1 MHGRN
6 FRVTVFQHASSEPLG
21 YLEEVFCEH
30 DISFECQ
37 YLWETNEAL
46 ALDATHLLF
55 LGGPMSVNDEA
66 EFPWLAQE
74 KELITRAV
82 KKNVP
87 VLGLCLGAQ
96 LIAAAHGAKVYR
108 FIDETGWFP
117 VHRMPEADRVFS
129 TFPESFFVFQM
140 HGETFEVPY
149 GGRLLCTGDLV
160 RNQAFRLK
168 SATGLQFH
176 LEMTG
181 ALISDWTKDLR
192 LSLRE
197 KILRD
202 SPRYLKVS
210 NRLCERVAEEFL
222 FRK

>member
-1 MHGRN
+1 MPGRN
-6 FRVTVFQHASSEPLG
+6 VCITVFQHTPSEPPG
-21 YLEEVFCEH
+21 YLEEVFSGYNIPVEY
-30 DISFECQ
+30 Q
-37 YLWETNEAL
+37 YLWETNEAI
-46 ALDATHLLF
+46 APDATHLVF

-66 EFPWLAQE
+66 EFPYLAQE
-74 KELITRAV
+74 KELIRRAV

-108 FIDETGWFP
+108 FINETGWFP
-117 VHRMPEADRVFS
+117 VHRVPEADRVFS

-149 GGRLLCTGDLV
+149 GGRLLCTGESV
-160 RNQAFRLK
+160 KNQAFRLK

-176 LEMTG
+176 LEMT
-181 ALISDWTKDLR
+181 AELIVDWTKDLR
-192 LSLRE
+192 SSRRE

-202 SPRYLKVS
+202 SEQYLAAS
-210 NRLCERVAEEFL
+210 NVLCRSVAEEFL
-222 FRK
+222 FGN

>member
-1 MHGRN
+1 MV
-6 FRVTVFQHASSEPLG
+6 RVTVFQHTPSEPPG
-21 YLEEVFCEH
+21 YIEEVFCEH
-30 DISFECQ
+30 NIPLEYQ

-46 ALDATHLLF
+46 ASDATHLLF

-66 EFPWLAQE
+66 EFPWLVQE
-74 KELITRAV
+74 KELIRKAV

-108 FIDETGWFP
+108 FINETGWFP
-117 VHRMPEADRVFS
+117 VHRVPEADRAFL

-149 GGRLLCTGDLV
+149 GGRLLCTGEGV
-160 RNQAFRLK
+160 KNQAFRLK

-181 ALISDWTKDLR
+181 ALIADWTKDLR
-192 LSLRE
+192 RSRRE

-202 SPRYLKVS
+202 SEQYLAAS
-210 NRLCERVAEEFL
+210 NVLCRSVAEDFL
-222 FRK
+222 FRN